1 MRIVDAIGIDLGGSK
16 VSAGVVSPS
25 GGIGARRARPRP
37 ATPSEMLR
45 SPSEIVHELLDEHV
59 GAIGLGVAG
68 LVTEAGVLEWGP
80 NVIGEHLA
88 FLETL
93 AGEFGVPTVVDNDAN
108 LATFAEARLG
118 AGRGYRVV
126 VMVTLGTGI
135 GGGMTIDGEIYRGRA
150 FAGEMGHMVVDVGGP
165 LCTCG
170 QQGCWETFASGRRL
184 DQMARD
190 AVADHPAGRIAGLAA
205 GETPAGRHLTS
216 AALEGDEQAQA
227 LVAEVAG
234 WLGVGLSTLIALLDP
249 DVIVIGGGVSRLGD
263 VLLRPTRRAIA
274 TSLEGYDVRT
284 PTPIVTATFGE
295 DATVVGAGLAA
306 LRKAHV

>member
-1 MRIVDAIGIDLGGSK
+1 VDAIGIDLGGTK
-16 VSAGVVSPS
+16 VSGGVVSPS
-25 GGIGARRARPRP
+25 GDIGAMLTRPRP
-37 ATPSEMLR
+37 RTSSEMLR
-45 SPSEIVHELLDEHV
+45 SPTDLVRELFNDHV

-68 LVTEAGVLEWGP
+68 LVTIGGVLEWGP
-80 NVIGEHLA
+80 NVTGEHLA
-88 FLETL
+88 FFEVLDE
-93 AGEFGVPTVVDNDAN
+93 EFGLPTVVDNDAN
-108 LATFAEARLG
+108 LAAFAEARLG
-118 AGRGYRVV
+118 AGRGHRVV

-150 FAGEMGHMVVDVGGP
+150 FAGEIGHMVVDVGGP

-190 AVADHPAGRIAGLAA
+190 AAAVHPTGRIAELAA

-227 LVAEVAG
+227 LVAEVAE
-234 WLGVGLSTLIALLDP
+234 WLGVGLSTLIAVLDP

-263 VLLRPTRRAIA
+263 ALLRPTQRAIA
-274 TSLEGYDVRT
+274 GSLEGYDVRS
-284 PTPIVTATFGE
+284 PTPVVAATFGE
-295 DATVVGAGLAA
+295 DAAVVGAGLAA